1 MKRIENRF
9 ENRSEG
15 GFENRSERILEN
27 RFEKR
32 FLELKKKNEAG
43 FMPFVVLGDPDFE
56 TSFKIMK
63 ALIDSGADALEL
75 GFAFSDPVAD
85 GPTVQEAGQRA
96 LKAGSNTLK
105 CLELIKRIRSENN
118 EIPISLLLYGNI
130 VVQHGTDK
138 FYSDCSTAGVDAVLL
153 ADVPAEESDEF
164 VKSAKNYGI
173 EPVFIVSPTTEEERL
188 GTIIEKAGAYVYL
201 VGVLGVTG
209 ARIEVQNM
217 TVDLVKRIKPKTS
230 LPVLV
235 GFGISSSR
243 NVKNVIEAG
252 ADGAIVGSAIVQK
265 IKDNLGNSEKTI
277 EEISDFA
284 RELKKATLSARP

>member
-1 MKRIENRF
+1 MKRLENR
-9 ENRSEG
+9 
-15 GFENRSERILEN
+15 LEN

-32 FLELKKKNEAG
+32 FSELKKKNEAG

-56 TSFKIMK
+56 TSFKIVK
-63 ALIDSGADALEL
+63 ALIESGADALEL

-130 VVQHGTDK
+130 VVQYGTDR

-153 ADVPAEESDEF
+153 ADVPVEESDEF
-164 VKSAKNYGI
+164 VNSAKNYGV
-173 EPVFIVSPTTEEERL
+173 EPVFIVSPTTEEKRL
-188 GTIIEKAGAYVYL
+188 ETILEKAGAYVYL

-209 ARIEVQNM
+209 ARVEVQKM
-217 TVDLVKRIKPKTS
+217 TVELVKRVKLKTS
-230 LPVLV
+230 LPILV
-235 GFGISSSR
+235 GFGISSPE

-252 ADGAIVGSAIVQK
+252 ANGAIVGSAIVQK
-265 IKDNLGNSEKTI
+265 IKDNLGNFEKAI
-277 EEISDFA
+277 EEISGFV
-284 RELKKATLSARP
+284 RELKKATLSERP